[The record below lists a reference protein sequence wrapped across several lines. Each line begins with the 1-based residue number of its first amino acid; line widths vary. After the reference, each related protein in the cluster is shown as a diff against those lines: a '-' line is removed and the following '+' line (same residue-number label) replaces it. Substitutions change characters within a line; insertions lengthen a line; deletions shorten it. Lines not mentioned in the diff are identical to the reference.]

1 MLKQIVVCYFRIQ
14 QQSPHQQVL
23 IWEFITRKYFKNTRT
38 Y

>member
-1 MLKQIVVCYFRIQ
+1 MLKQIVVCHFRIQ

-23 IWEFITRKYFKNTRT
+23 IWAFITRKYFKNTRT